1 MKVDKKYRKEMYAL
15 ADSVKVQKM
24 TSQEMEQYAEDFQEE
39 VKQRFE
45 EIKAR
50 KNNVYRSNRCK
61 RSNDNVECNG
71 IALADAE
78 DSNTETFSI
87 VIGKIALAAAA
98 AENQENEGTTAVALS
113 ILKCK
118 CEDED
123 NCCYIVKR
131 VPCCRKR

>member
-1 MKVDKKYRKEMYAL
+1 M

-24 TSQEMEQYAEDFQEE
+24 TLQEIEQYAEDFQKNM
-39 VKQRFE
+39 KQKFE

-50 KNNVYRSNRCK
+50 KNNVNGSDRCK
-61 RSNDNVECNG
+61 RTNDNVECNG
-71 IALADAE
+71 IALANAE
-78 DSNTETFSI
+78 DSNTETLSI
-87 VIGKIALAAAA
+87 VIGKIALAAAN
-98 AENQENEGTTAVALS
+98 AENPENEGTNAVALS

-123 NCCYIVKR
+123 NCCFIVKR